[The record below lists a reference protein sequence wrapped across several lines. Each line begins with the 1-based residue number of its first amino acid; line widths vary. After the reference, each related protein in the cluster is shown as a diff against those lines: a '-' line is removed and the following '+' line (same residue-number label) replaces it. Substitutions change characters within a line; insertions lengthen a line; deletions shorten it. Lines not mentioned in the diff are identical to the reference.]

1 MASSWTSKWISQM
14 NKKKKSIHNCECAI
28 CQKHPYGKIAKEHKA
43 INRVLAGLDE
53 RNKRRFAGLLA
64 SQQGNKSLL
73 SEITG
78 LSRNTIVRGQL
89 EVEHPSQNSIS
100 GVRRAGGG
108 RIPVE
113 KNNLEF

>member
-1 MASSWTSKWISQM
+1 ME
-14 NKKKKSIHNCECAI
+14 KKKKPIHICECAS
-28 CQKHPYGKIAKEHKA
+28 CQTHPYGKIAKAHKA
-43 INRVLAGLDE
+43 INRVLASLDE

-78 LSRNTIVRGQL
+78 LSRNTIGRGQL
-89 EVEHPSQNSIS
+89 EVEYPSQNPIS
-100 GVRRAGGG
+100 GVRGAGGG